1 MMKHRL
7 TVLIAGLAFVAGA
20 AVPTLAYE
28 RHPDMRA
35 ALEALYSARM
45 HLSTSNRD
53 FDGLRVKALG
63 ETNEA
68 IRDVQAAIASDRG

>member
-1 MMKHRL
+1 MLKHKV

-20 AVPTLAYE
+20 AVPTLAFE

-35 ALEALYSARM
+35 ALNALYNARTHLQTSA
-45 HLSTSNRD
+45 HD

-68 IRDVQAAIASDRG
+68 INDVQAAIRLDH